1 MNGCG
6 KTFKQI
12 IKIYR
17 GQVFSVLATFFRTD
31 KSSFLLTMLRGIK
44 VRLYPNKEQQ
54 ARLNQVLGC
63 YRFVYN
69 KTLELKKNA
78 YDEDKTNLKLTD
90 ISKWFHG
97 TLLKDENYAWL
108 KTQNT
113 KVMKQSM
120 RQMLTA
126 YANFFKYKKGFP
138 KFKSKKDKQSALFPS
153 EAISK
158 RNTFDERKIT
168 LTKDLKDIRFRCSDL
183 YFKRLQDHKDC
194 IKSATVSKTKSGNY
208 FLSILVDIPKE
219 ELIKF
224 KHTKQCVGID
234 LGVKDFV
241 ITSDG
246 EVFENKHFFKKQEKK
261 VKRLQKQLSKKVKG
275 SHNREKQRVRIAKA
289 FERLTNQKDAYIH
302 SVVNALLSLYD
313 LVCMEDLNVQG
324 MVKNHKLA
332 KAIQEVG
339 FYKFKQIL
347 LDKASVNCKQVVL
360 VDRFYPS
367 SKTCHK
373 CGYVKKDLTLSDR
386 EWVCP
391 ICGEHLERDIN
402 AAINILIEGLR
413 IIGVRSTEFT
423 LAENPTV
430 DDRLATDLKSGGS
443 LKQERRTNNSNFY

>member
-1 MNGCG
+1 
-6 KTFKQI
+6 
-12 IKIYR
+12 
-17 GQVFSVLATFFRTD
+17 
-31 KSSFLLTMLRGIK
+31 MLRGIK

-69 KTLELKKNA
+69 KTLELKRNA
-78 YDEDKTNLKLTD
+78 YDGDKINLKLND

-97 TLLKDENYAWL
+97 TLLKDENYTWL
-108 KTQNT
+108 KEQNT
-113 KVMKQSM
+113 KVMKQSI
-120 RQMLTA
+120 RQMLGA
-126 YANFFKYKKGFP
+126 YDKFFKQHKGFP
-138 KFKSKKDKQSALFPS
+138 KFKSKKDKQSALFPL

-158 RNTFDERKIT
+158 RNTFNERKIT
-168 LTKDLKDIRFRCSDL
+168 LTQDLKDIKFRCSDL
-183 YFKRLQDHKDC
+183 YYKRLQDHKDC
-194 IKSATVSKTKSGNY
+194 IRSATVSRTKSGNY
-208 FLSILVDIPKE
+208 FLSILVDISQD

-224 KHTKQCVGID
+224 RHTKQCVGID

-246 EVFENKHFFKKQEKK
+246 EVFENKHFFKKKEKK
-261 VKRLQKQLSKKVKG
+261 VKRLQRQLSRKQKG

-302 SVVNALLSLYD
+302 LVVNTLLSLYD

-324 MVKNHKLA
+324 MLKNHKLA
-332 KAIQEVG
+332 KAIQEIG
-339 FYKFKQIL
+339 FYKFKQMLI
-347 LDKASVNCKQVVL
+347 DKASVNEKQVIL

-373 CGYVKKDLTLSDR
+373 CGYVKKDLTLSER
-386 EWVCP
+386 EWVCS

-413 IIGVRSTEFT
+413 INEVSNLIGVRSTEFT
-423 LAENPTV
+423 LADCPTM
-430 DDRLATDLKSGGS
+430 DDSLATDLKSSGR
-443 LKQERRTNNSNFY
+443 LKQERRTNNSCFY